1 MIPFDSTEAMRSG
14 VYCSG
19 TTGVGKSD
27 VLMYVADQLMK
38 EGIIV
43 VVFDPTQDWQNRSSI
58 PQYRSKDYGYIFH
71 PELIIQESTIFDF
84 SKLTPTQ
91 QQQAVEEFCKIIM
104 LHQADIPESKRKKYF
119 LIFEEAHT
127 YFPEGCMRAKRYQNT
142 IRMMTQGR
150 NFGIRFACITQFAS
164 LIDKNAMRYMRQ
176 RYFGSTDEPND
187 FEYVLRFFPKNKRD
201 EIAEE
206 IVRLKAG
213 QFIYKNGNHT
223 ELVKIE
229 PYKCDIKPKLIVTSN
244 PSPASPSTIIKPHKE
259 GAGAKAI
266 ATLLMMF
273 LWFIIIMYALS
284 RR

>member
-1 MIPFDSTEAMRSG
+1 MIPFDSQEAMKSG
-14 VYCSG
+14 VYASG

-27 VLMYVADQLMK
+27 VLMEIAERLMK
-38 EGIIV
+38 EGVIV

-58 PQYRSKDYGYIFH
+58 PIYYSDMPI
-71 PELIIQESTIFDF
+71 ESFIEQSRIYDF
-84 SKLTPTQ
+84 SKLT
-91 QQQAVEEFCKIIM
+91 VEQKQNSVEFFNKQIIR
-104 LHQADIPESKRKKYF
+104 HQAELPENKRKKYF
-119 LIFEEAHT
+119 IIFEEAHT
-127 YFPEGCMRAKRYQNT
+127 YFPQGCMTAKRYQNT
-142 IRMMTQGR
+142 VQLMTQGR
-150 NFGIRFACITQFAS
+150 NFNVRFACITQFSA

-213 QFIYKNGNHT
+213 QFIYKNGHKT
-223 ELVKIE
+223 ELMQIQ
-229 PYKCDIKPKLIVTSN
+229 PYKCDTKPKLIATSN
-244 PSPASPSTIIKPHKE
+244 PSPAPPNTIIKPHKE

-273 LWFIIIMYALS
+273 LWFIMIMYALS